1 MAFSDQDILKS
12 KLSEVEALLA
22 YFKQAVTAE
31 KDISKDTAPDG
42 GDNNETQNNDERVP
56 PIMTDTRD
64 EVTRE
69 PFKALF
75 YDKKE
80 ILSLKEAYLKTK
92 KILLQRCQINLL
104 LEKFFIFLRRKT
116 NHL

>member
-31 KDISKDTAPDG
+31 EGISKDIVPDG
-42 GDNNETQNNDERVP
+42 GDNNETQNNDERVSP
-56 PIMTDTRD
+56 PITDTQD
-64 EVTRE
+64 EMTRE

-80 ILSLKEAYLKTK
+80 ILSLKK
-92 KILLQRCQINLL
+92 KL
-104 LEKFFIFLRRKT
+104 T
-116 NHL
+116 TY